1 MNKPFKNNRNIIL
14 ILFAMS
20 VIPFMIAWYLAEHP
34 EWFNASTNRGELIR
48 PVITTERNELEG
60 RDTFSAENITELKGH
75 WVLLNI
81 VSKKPCQHD
90 CLEAIHKTRQLRLM
104 MNKDLTRIRRAV
116 IFLAEVNSENLAP
129 LWKDDQR
136 ILRLK
141 AKPAL
146 AKKLRLLIQEA
157 PGNGW
162 LILMDPLG
170 NLMMKYRSGFDPYDV
185 KKDLAKLLRISQIG

>member
-14 ILFAMS
+14 ILFAITI
-20 VIPFMIAWYLAEHP
+20 IPFLIAGYLAQHP
-34 EWFNASTNRGELIR
+34 EWFQPSTNRGELIQ
-48 PVITTERNELEG
+48 PVITTERNEVEG
-60 RDTFSAENITELKGH
+60 WDTFSVENIKELNGR

-81 VSKKPCQHD
+81 VSKKPCERD
-90 CLEAIHKTRQLRLM
+90 CLDAIHKSRQLRLM

-116 IFLAEVNSENLAP
+116 VFLADIDPENLASI
-129 LWKDDQR
+129 WKEDER

-141 AKPAL
+141 AKPEL
-146 AKKLRLLIQEA
+146 AKTLRMLIQEA
-157 PGNGW
+157 PGNDW

-170 NLMMKYRSGFDPYDV
+170 NLMMKYRPGFDPYDV